1 MTTVQARPAAD
12 DRRWKALAVCLAAG
26 FISLLDTSIVNVAL
40 PSMERGLGASE
51 AAQSW
56 VVSGYA
62 LTFGLALVPA
72 GRLGDMHGRRQA
84 FLIGL
89 ALFTVASAACGLAAG
104 PSWLVLFRLV
114 QGAAAGMV
122 APQTSGLIQQM
133 FQGSERAKAFG
144 LLGSVIGVST
154 AVGPLAGGLLIDAVG
169 TDDGWRWVFFVN
181 LPIGVAAFTAG
192 LRLLPRFPA
201 SPGKRETFD
210 LFGVLLLGCGVL
222 ALMLPLV
229 QEQQW
234 TGREKWTM
242 LPVGALLLGTFWAW
256 EKRQGRRR
264 RAPLVDLALF
274 SLRSFTLGA
283 LISLTYFAGFTT
295 VFFVYTLYL
304 QNSLGYSAL
313 AAGLTVLPFAA
324 ASAVGAALGGRLV
337 VRFGRKL
344 VVLGLSGVALGLLG
358 VVAAVRLVPGD
369 DLGWASAL
377 PMLIGGIGSGLTVS
391 PNTTLTLTLVPVHRA
406 GAAGGVLQTGQRVG
420 SAAGIAVVG
429 AVYFAQMA
437 NHGSPERAI
446 QLGLLT
452 AVGLIVIALAL
463 AVADLREREVHPEPE
478 RAAEPDKAAE
488 PARRGSEE
496 GGTEE
501 RVARGS

>member
-1 MTTVQARPAAD
+1 MTTVQARPAPD
-12 DRRWKALAVCLAAG
+12 DRRWKALGVCLTAG

-40 PSMERGLGASE
+40 PSMEHGLGASE

-72 GRLGDMHGRRQA
+72 GRLGDMRGRRQA
-84 FLIGL
+84 FLFGL
-89 ALFTVASAACGLAAG
+89 ALFTLASAACGLAPSA
-104 PSWLVLFRLV
+104 SWLVLFRLI
-114 QGAAAGMV
+114 QGTAAGMV

-133 FQGSERAKAFG
+133 FQGVERAKAFG

-154 AVGPLAGGLLIDAVG
+154 AVGPLAGGLLINAVG

-181 LPIGVAAFTAG
+181 LPIGVAALAAG

-201 SPGKRETFD
+201 SAGRREEFD
-210 LFGVLLLGCGVL
+210 LFGVLLLGSGVL

-234 TGREKWTM
+234 TGRLKWALM
-242 LPVGALLLGTFWAW
+242 PVAALLLAAFWAW
-256 EKRQGRRR
+256 EKREGQRG
-264 RAPLVDLALF
+264 RAPLVDLGLF

-283 LISLTYFAGFTT
+283 LISLSYFAGFTT
-295 VFFVYTLYL
+295 VFFVYTLFL
-304 QNSLGYSAL
+304 QNTVGYSAL
-313 AAGLTVLPFAA
+313 TAGLSVLPFAA
-324 ASAVGAALGGRLV
+324 ASAVGAAAGGRLV
-337 VRFGRKL
+337 VRHGRKL
-344 VVLGLSGVALGLLG
+344 VVIGLSGVAVGLLG
-358 VVAAVRLVPGD
+358 VVVAVQLVPGQD
-369 DLGWASAL
+369 VGWATAL
-377 PMLIGGIGSGLTVS
+377 PMVIGGIGSGLTVS
-391 PNTTLTLTLVPVHRA
+391 PNTTLTLTRVPVRRA

-429 AVYFAQMA
+429 AVYFAHQA
-437 NHGSPERAI
+437 NHGRSVTAI

-452 AVGLIVIALAL
+452 AVGIIMIALLL
-463 AVADLREREVHPEPE
+463 AVADLRERQSHPEPE
-478 RAAEPDKAAE
+478 AVAGPV
-488 PARRGSEE
+488 RRGSEE

-501 RVARGS
+501 TVRRGS

>member
-1 MTTVQARPAAD
+1 MTTVQAGPTPD
-12 DRRWKALAVCLAAG
+12 DRRWKALAVCLTAG

-40 PSMERGLGASE
+40 PSMEHGLGASE

-72 GRLGDMHGRRQA
+72 GRLGDMRGRRQA
-84 FLIGL
+84 FLLGL
-89 ALFTVASAACGLAAG
+89 ALFTLSSAACGLAPG
-104 PSWLVLFRLV
+104 PSWLVVFRLI
-114 QGAAAGMV
+114 QGTAAGMV

-154 AVGPLAGGLLIDAVG
+154 AVGPLAGGVLIDAVG
-169 TDDGWRWVFFVN
+169 TADGWRWVFFVN

-201 SPGKRETFD
+201 AADKRETFD
-210 LFGVLLLGCGVL
+210 LFGVLLLGSGVL

-234 TGREKWTM
+234 TGRLKWAL
-242 LPVGALLLGTFWAW
+242 LPVAALLLAAFWTW
-256 EKRQGRRR
+256 ERRQGRRGR
-264 RAPLVDLALF
+264 DPLVDLELF

-283 LISLTYFAGFTT
+283 LVSLTYFAGFTT
-295 VFFVYTLYL
+295 VFFVYTLFL
-304 QNSLGYSAL
+304 QNTVGYSAL

-324 ASAVGAALGGRLV
+324 ASAVGAAAGGRLV

-344 VVLGLSGVALGLLG
+344 VVIGLAGVALGLLG
-358 VVAAVRLVPGD
+358 VVAAVELVPGPNV
-369 DLGWASAL
+369 GWATAL
-377 PMLIGGIGSGLTVS
+377 PLLIGGIGSGLTVS
-391 PNTTLTLTLVPVHRA
+391 PNTTLTLTRVPVHRA

-429 AVYFAQMA
+429 AVYFAHQA
-437 NHGSPERAI
+437 GRGYSVTAI

-452 AVGLIVIALAL
+452 AVGLIMIALVL
-463 AVADLREREVHPEPE
+463 AVADLRERRTHPEPARAGE
-478 RAAEPDKAAE
+478 RVRRGAAEGGAE
-488 PARRGSEE
+488 EPVRP
-496 GGTEE
+496 GT
-501 RVARGS
+501 

>member
-1 MTTVQARPAAD
+1 MTTTWAKPQRPATE
-12 DRRWKALAVCLAAG
+12 DRRWRALGVCLAAG

-40 PSMERGLGASE
+40 PSIEHGLGATE

-72 GRLGDMHGRRQA
+72 GRLGDMRGRRQA
-84 FLIGL
+84 FLLGL
-89 ALFTVASAACGLAAG
+89 AAFTVASAACGLAAS
-104 PSWLVLFRLV
+104 PDRLVVFRLI

-133 FQGSERAKAFG
+133 FQGAERAKAFG

-154 AVGPLAGGLLIDAVG
+154 AVGPLAGGLIIDAVG
-169 TDDGWRWVFFVN
+169 TGDGWRWVFFVN
-181 LPIGVAAFTAG
+181 LPIGVAAFAAG

-201 SPGKRETFD
+201 SPGRREEFD
-210 LFGVLLLGCGVL
+210 PVGVVLLGAGVL

-234 TGREKWTM
+234 TGRLKWAL
-242 LPVGALLLGTFWAW
+242 LPVGGALLGLFWVWERRHGRLG
-256 EKRQGRRR
+256 
-264 RAPLVDLALF
+264 RAPLVDLELF

-295 VFFVYTLYL
+295 VFFVLALFL
-304 QNSLGYSAL
+304 QNAAGYSAL
-313 AAGLTVLPFAA
+313 ASGLTVLPFAI

-337 VRFGRKL
+337 VRHGRKL
-344 VVLGLSGVALGLLG
+344 VVIGLSGVAVGLLG
-358 VVAAVRLVPGD
+358 IAAVAWLVPLE
-369 DLGWASAL
+369 DLGWAAAV
-377 PMLIGGIGSGLTVS
+377 PMIVGGIGSGLTVS
-391 PNTTLTLTLVPVHRA
+391 PNTTLTLTRVPVKRA

-429 AVYFAQMA
+429 SVYFAHLA
-437 NHGSPERAI
+437 NGGRATEAL

-452 AVGLIVIALAL
+452 SVGLILVALCL
-463 AVADLREREVHPEPE
+463 ATADLRERSRVPE
-478 RAAEPDKAAE
+478 DD
-488 PARRGSEE
+488 
-496 GGTEE
+496 
-501 RVARGS
+501 

>member
-1 MTTVQARPAAD
+1 MTTTWAKPQRPATE
-12 DRRWKALAVCLAAG
+12 DRRWRALGVCLAAG

-40 PSMERGLGASE
+40 PSIEHGLGASE

-72 GRLGDMHGRRQA
+72 GRLGDMRGRRQA
-84 FLIGL
+84 FLFGL
-89 ALFTVASAACGLAAG
+89 AAFTVASAACGLAAS
-104 PSWLVLFRLV
+104 PDWLVVFRLI
-114 QGAAAGMV
+114 QGTAAGMV

-133 FQGSERAKAFG
+133 FQGAERAKAFG

-154 AVGPLAGGLLIDAVG
+154 AVGPLAGGLIIDAVG
-169 TDDGWRWVFFVN
+169 TGDGWRWVFFVN
-181 LPIGVAAFTAG
+181 LPIGVAAFAAG

-201 SPGKRETFD
+201 SPGRREEFD
-210 LFGVLLLGCGVL
+210 PVGVVLLGAGVL

-234 TGREKWTM
+234 TGRLKWAL
-242 LPVGALLLGTFWAW
+242 LPVGGVLLGLFWVW
-256 EKRQGRRR
+256 ERRQGRLG
-264 RAPLVDLALF
+264 RAPLVDLDLF

-295 VFFVYTLYL
+295 VFFVLALFL
-304 QNSLGYSAL
+304 QNAAGYSAL
-313 AAGLTVLPFAA
+313 ASGLTVLPFAI

-337 VRFGRKL
+337 VRHGRKL
-344 VVLGLSGVALGLLG
+344 VVIGLSGVALGLLG
-358 VVAAVRLVPGD
+358 IAAVVWLVPLES
-369 DLGWASAL
+369 LGWAAAV
-377 PMLIGGIGSGLTVS
+377 PMIIGGIGSGLAVS
-391 PNTTLTLTLVPVHRA
+391 PNTTLTLTRVPVKRA

-429 AVYFAQMA
+429 SVYFAHLA
-437 NHGSPERAI
+437 NGGPATEAL

-452 AVGLIVIALAL
+452 SVGLILVALCL
-463 AVADLREREVHPEPE
+463 AVADMRERSRAPES
-478 RAAEPDKAAE
+478 D
-488 PARRGSEE
+488 
-496 GGTEE
+496 
-501 RVARGS
+501 

>member
-1 MTTVQARPAAD
+1 MTTTWAEPQPPATD
-12 DRRWKALAVCLAAG
+12 DRRWRALGVCLAAG

-40 PSMERGLGASE
+40 PSMERGLGATE

-72 GRLGDMHGRRQA
+72 GRLGDMRGRRQT

-89 ALFTVASAACGLAAG
+89 AVFTVASAACGLAAS
-104 PSWLVLFRLV
+104 PDWLVAFRLI

-133 FQGSERAKAFG
+133 FHGSERAKAFG

-154 AVGPLAGGLLIDAVG
+154 AVGPLAGGVIIDAVG

-181 LPIGVAAFTAG
+181 LPIGVAALAAG

-201 SPGKRETFD
+201 SADRRERFD
-210 LFGVLLLGCGVL
+210 PLGVLLLGSGVL

-234 TGREKWTM
+234 TGRQKWAL
-242 LPVGALLLGTFWAW
+242 LPVGALLLGLFWVW
-256 EKRQGRRR
+256 ERRQGRLGA
-264 RAPLVDLALF
+264 APLVDLNLF
-274 SLRSFTLGA
+274 SLRSFTLGS

-295 VFFVYTLYL
+295 VFFVLALFL
-304 QNSLGYSAL
+304 QNVAGYSAL
-313 AAGLTVLPFAA
+313 AAGVTVLPFAA
-324 ASAVGAALGGRLV
+324 ASAVGAALGGRMV
-337 VRFGRKL
+337 VRHGRR
-344 VVLGLSGVALGLLG
+344 VVVIGLAGAAVGLLG
-358 VVAAVRLVPGD
+358 VVAVVRLVPMESI
-369 DLGWASAL
+369 GWAAVV
-377 PMLIGGIGSGLTVS
+377 PMIVGGIGSGITVS
-391 PNTTLTLTLVPVHRA
+391 PNTTLTLTLVPVKRA

-429 AVYFAQMA
+429 SVYFARLA
-437 NHGSPERAI
+437 HHGPATEAL

-452 AVGLIVIALAL
+452 SVGFILVALAL
-463 AVADLREREVHPEPE
+463 AVADLGE
-478 RAAEPDKAAE
+478 RAKAPKTPEAARTPEAAHAAE
-488 PARRGSEE
+488 AAQTAE
-496 GGTEE
+496 G
-501 RVARGS
+501 

>member
-1 MTTVQARPAAD
+1 MTTVQARPAPD
-12 DRRWKALAVCLAAG
+12 DRRWKALAVCLTAG

-84 FLIGL
+84 FLLGL
-89 ALFTVASAACGLAAG
+89 AVFTLASAACGLAPG
-104 PSWLVLFRLV
+104 PSWLVVFRLI
-114 QGAAAGMV
+114 QGTAAGMV

-133 FQGSERAKAFG
+133 FQGAERAKAFG

-181 LPIGVAAFTAG
+181 LPIGVAAFAAG
-192 LRLLPRFPA
+192 LRLLPRFPVPTA
-201 SPGKRETFD
+201 KRETFD
-210 LFGVLLLGCGVL
+210 LFGVLLLGSGVL

-234 TGREKWTM
+234 TGREKWA
-242 LPVGALLLGTFWAW
+242 LFPVAALLLAAFWGW
-256 EKRQGRRR
+256 ERRQGRLG
-264 RAPLVDLALF
+264 RAPLVDLGLF

-295 VFFVYTLYL
+295 VFFVYTLFL
-304 QNSLGYSAL
+304 QNTVGYSAL
-313 AAGLTVLPFAA
+313 AAGLAVLPFAA
-324 ASAVGAALGGRLV
+324 ASAVGAAAGGRLV
-337 VRFGRKL
+337 VRYGRKL
-344 VVLGLSGVALGLLG
+344 VVIGLSGVALGLLG
-358 VVAAVRLVPGD
+358 VIVAVELVPGRGV
-369 DLGWASAL
+369 GWATAL

-391 PNTTLTLTLVPVHRA
+391 PNTTLTLTRVPVRRA

-429 AVYFAQMA
+429 SVYFAHLA
-437 NHGSPERAI
+437 NHNRSTTAI

-452 AVGLIVIALAL
+452 AVGLILIALVL
-463 AVADLREREVHPEPE
+463 AVADLRERHVHPEPE
-478 RAAEPDKAAE
+478 RAVERMPSGAEGDGAGETVRP
-488 PARRGSEE
+488 GS
-496 GGTEE
+496 
-501 RVARGS
+501 

>member
-1 MTTVQARPAAD
+1 MTTTWAKPQQPTTE
-12 DRRWKALAVCLAAG
+12 DRRWKALGVCLAAG

-40 PSMERGLGASE
+40 PSMERGLGATE

-72 GRLGDMHGRRQA
+72 GRLGDMRGRRQA

-89 ALFTVASAACGLAAG
+89 AVFTVASAACGLAG
-104 PSWLVLFRLV
+104 SPDRLVVFRLI

-133 FQGSERAKAFG
+133 FQGAERAKAFG

-154 AVGPLAGGLLIDAVG
+154 AVGPLAGGVIIDAVG

-181 LPIGVAAFTAG
+181 LPIGIAALVAG
-192 LRLLPRFPA
+192 LRLLPRY
-201 SPGKRETFD
+201 PGTADRRERFD
-210 LFGVLLLGCGVL
+210 PLGVLLLGSGVL

-234 TGREKWTM
+234 TGRQKWALM
-242 LPVGALLLGTFWAW
+242 PVGAVLLGLFWVW
-256 EKRQGRRR
+256 ERRQGRLG
-264 RAPLVDLALF
+264 RAPLVDLNLF

-283 LISLTYFAGFTT
+283 LISFSYFAGFTT
-295 VFFVYTLYL
+295 VFFVLALFL
-304 QNSLGYSAL
+304 QNAAGYSAL
-313 AAGLTVLPFAA
+313 AAGVTVLPFAV

-337 VRFGRKL
+337 VRHGRVL
-344 VVLGLSGVALGLLG
+344 VVIGLAGVAVGLLG
-358 VVAAVRLVPGD
+358 IIAVVRLVP
-369 DLGWASAL
+369 LEHFGWAAAV
-377 PMLIGGIGSGLTVS
+377 PMIIGGIGSGITVS
-391 PNTTLTLTLVPVHRA
+391 PNTTLTLTLVPVKRA

-429 AVYFAQMA
+429 SVYFAQLA
-437 NHGSPERAI
+437 HRGPATEAL

-452 AVGLIVIALAL
+452 SVGFILVALGL
-463 AVADLREREVHPEPE
+463 AVADLGE
-478 RAAEPDKAAE
+478 RAKA
-488 PARRGSEE
+488 PAAPED
-496 GGTEE
+496 
-501 RVARGS
+501 